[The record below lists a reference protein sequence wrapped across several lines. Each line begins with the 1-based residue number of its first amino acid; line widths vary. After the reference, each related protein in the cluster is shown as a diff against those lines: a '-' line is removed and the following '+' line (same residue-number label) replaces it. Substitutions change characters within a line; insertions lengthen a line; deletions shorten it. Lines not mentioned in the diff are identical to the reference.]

1 MRREYVGWH
10 WETTYFK
17 VRKLLRSKATTMSTA
32 VLTSKGQTTIPKDV
46 REHLGLKA
54 GDRIEFVLTE
64 DKAVFIKPATR
75 AVTDL
80 KGFLPKP
87 PKPVSI
93 EAMNAAIKKRAG
105 RL

>member
-1 MRREYVGWH
+1 
-10 WETTYFK
+10 
-17 VRKLLRSKATTMSTA
+17 MSTA

-46 REHLGLKA
+46 REHLGLQP

-64 DKAVFIKPATR
+64 DKTVIVRPAIR

-87 PKPVSI
+87 PRPVTV
-93 EAMNAAIKKRAG
+93 EAMNAAIRKRAG
-105 RL
+105 R